1 MAANDNDARR
11 YARRSAG
18 AMRVPEW
25 RGEPGGEL
33 DDVKYGEGF
42 RARQSN
48 SRDNYAEVNDYEY
61 ETRRRNIDTEAN
73 GEPARDYGGRTAPR
87 DGSST
92 RARSAQSRD
101 DEYRRR
107 APVRDDYEREP
118 DYADE
123 RGTARTRRAAR
134 DYDDCSARRANPRA
148 AAYDERDDYSERR
161 TNPRSPAYDE
171 RDDYSKRRT
180 NPRSPAYDERDYAN
194 RDYDNRDYD
203 EQDYDDQDYDER
215 DYDEQQNYSSR
226 PGRKPRRR
234 ANPRAALDRLSGIA
248 GRIARH
254 AAPRDDTRP
263 AYYTD
268 PRKDAPEAEES
279 VVYGGRDHDN
289 IPSADMRP
297 NIGKKPLIGLCAL
310 LMVLLVAV
318 PLMMR
323 GVTRVNLYDDKS
335 VRPAAA
341 ISLQSQ
347 TAATAAPTD
356 QPSQQPTAEP
366 TISPGMMVSQY
377 TGRTLDKTRPAVA
390 LTFDDGPSNQTGRIL
405 DALEK
410 DGGLA
415 TFFLVGDR
423 VEKYAETAQREYA
436 SGCLV
441 GTHMYSHTKL
451 TDMTAAEV
459 ENELNQCSA
468 IHLSVIGAQ
477 PSVARPPY
485 GSTNATVR
493 EAVNLPLINWSLNSN
508 DWETR
513 DADRIYNDVMNNIQ
527 DGDIV
532 LFHDLKDF
540 SASAIERI
548 VPALTKQGYQLVTVQ
563 ELFELKGRTLE
574 PGVVYSSR
582 VTAEE

>member
-48 SRDNYAEVNDYEY
+48 SRDNYAEANDYEY

-73 GEPARDYGGRTAPR
+73 DEPARDYDGRTAPR

-92 RARSAQSRD
+92 RARSAQSRG

-107 APVRDDYEREP
+107 APVLDDYEREP

-134 DYDDCSARRANPRA
+134 DYDDYSARRTNPRA
-148 AAYDERDDYSERR
+148 AAYDERDDYSKRR
-161 TNPRSPAYDE
+161 TNSRAAAYDE
-171 RDDYSKRRT
+171 RY
-180 NPRSPAYDERDYAN
+180 YAN

-203 EQDYDDQDYDER
+203 EQDCDNQDYNER
-215 DYDEQQNYSSR
+215 DYGEQQDYNNR
-226 PGRKPRRR
+226 PSRKPRRR

-248 GRIARH
+248 ERLARH
-254 AAPRDDTRP
+254 AAPRDDTRT

-268 PRKDAPEAEES
+268 PRKEAPEAEES

-310 LMVLLVAV
+310 FVVLLVAV

-377 TGRTLDKTRPAVA
+377 TGRTLDKTKPAVA

-459 ENELNQCSA
+459 ENELNQCRA

-485 GSTNATVR
+485 GSANATVR
-493 EAVNLPLINWSLNSN
+493 EALNLPLINWSLNSN

-574 PGVVYSSR
+574 PGVLYSSR
-582 VTAEE
+582 VTAEK

>member
-48 SRDNYAEVNDYEY
+48 SRDNYAEANDYEY
-61 ETRRRNIDTEAN
+61 ETRGRNIDTEAN
-73 GEPARDYGGRTAPR
+73 GEPVRDYDGRTAPR

-101 DEYRRR
+101 GEYRRR
-107 APVRDDYEREP
+107 APVLDDYEREP

-134 DYDDCSARRANPRA
+134 DYDDYSARRTNPRA
-148 AAYDERDDYSERR
+148 AAYDERE
-161 TNPRSPAYDE
+161 YDE

-180 NPRSPAYDERDYAN
+180 NSRATAYDERYYAN

-203 EQDYDDQDYDER
+203 ERDCDNQDYNER
-215 DYDEQQNYSSR
+215 DYGEQQDYNNR
-226 PGRKPRRR
+226 PSRKPRRR

-248 GRIARH
+248 ERLARH

-297 NIGKKPLIGLCAL
+297 NIGKRPLIGLCAL
-310 LMVLLVAV
+310 FVVLLVAV

-377 TGRTLDKTRPAVA
+377 TGRTLDKTKPAVA

-459 ENELNQCSA
+459 ENELNQCRA

-485 GSTNATVR
+485 GSANATVR
-493 EAVNLPLINWSLNSN
+493 EALNLPLINWSLNSN

>member
-48 SRDNYAEVNDYEY
+48 SRDDYAEANDYEY
-61 ETRRRNIDTEAN
+61 ETRGRNIDTEAN
-73 GEPARDYGGRTAPR
+73 GEPARDYDGRTAPR
-87 DGSST
+87 DGSSP

-101 DEYRRR
+101 DAYRRR

-134 DYDDCSARRANPRA
+134 DYDDYSARRTNPRA
-148 AAYDERDDYSERR
+148 AAYDERDDYSKRR
-161 TNPRSPAYDE
+161 TNSRAAAYDE
-171 RDDYSKRRT
+171 RY
-180 NPRSPAYDERDYAN
+180 YAN

-203 EQDYDDQDYDER
+203 EQDCDNQDYNER
-215 DYDEQQNYSSR
+215 DYGEQQDYNNR
-226 PGRKPRRR
+226 PSRKPRRR

-248 GRIARH
+248 ERLARH

-297 NIGKKPLIGLCAL
+297 NIGKRPLIGLCAL
-310 LMVLLVAV
+310 FVVLLVAV

-347 TAATAAPTD
+347 TAAPTD

-377 TGRTLDKTRPAVA
+377 TGRTLDKTKPAVA

-485 GSTNATVR
+485 GSANATVR
-493 EAVNLPLINWSLNSN
+493 EAMNLPLINWSLNSN

-574 PGVVYSSR
+574 PGVLYSSR
-582 VTAEE
+582 VTAEK

>member
-48 SRDNYAEVNDYEY
+48 SRDNYAEANDYEY
-61 ETRRRNIDTEAN
+61 ETRGRNIDTEAN
-73 GEPARDYGGRTAPR
+73 GEPARDYDGRTAPR
-87 DGSST
+87 NGSST
-92 RARSAQSRD
+92 RARSAQSRG

-107 APVRDDYEREP
+107 APVLDDYEREP

-134 DYDDCSARRANPRA
+134 DYDDYSARRTNPRA
-148 AAYDERDDYSERR
+148 AAYDERE
-161 TNPRSPAYDE
+161 YDE

-180 NPRSPAYDERDYAN
+180 NSRAAAYDERYYAN

-203 EQDYDDQDYDER
+203 EQDGDNQDYNER
-215 DYDEQQNYSSR
+215 DYGEQQDYNNR
-226 PGRKPRRR
+226 PSRKPRRR

-248 GRIARH
+248 ERLARH

-268 PRKDAPEAEES
+268 PRKDAPEDEES

-297 NIGKKPLIGLCAL
+297 NIGKRPLIGLCAL
-310 LMVLLVAV
+310 FVVLLVAV

-347 TAATAAPTD
+347 TAAPTD

-377 TGRTLDKTRPAVA
+377 TGRTLDKTKPAVA

-459 ENELNQCSA
+459 ENELNQCRA

-485 GSTNATVR
+485 GSANATVR
-493 EAVNLPLINWSLNSN
+493 EALNLPLINWSLNSN

-574 PGVVYSSR
+574 PGVLYSSR
-582 VTAEE
+582 VTAEK

>member
-48 SRDNYAEVNDYEY
+48 SRDDYAEANDYEY

-73 GEPARDYGGRTAPR
+73 GEPARDYDGRTAPR

-92 RARSAQSRD
+92 RARSAQSRG
-101 DEYRRR
+101 DERRRR
-107 APVRDDYEREP
+107 ASVPDDYEREP

-134 DYDDCSARRANPRA
+134 DYDDYSARRTNPRA
-148 AAYDERDDYSERR
+148 AAYDERE
-161 TNPRSPAYDE
+161 YDE

-180 NPRSPAYDERDYAN
+180 NSRAAAYDERYYAN

-203 EQDYDDQDYDER
+203 EQDCDDQDYNER
-215 DYDEQQNYSSR
+215 DYGEQQGYNNR
-226 PGRKPRRR
+226 HGRKPRRR

-248 GRIARH
+248 ERLARH

-268 PRKDAPEAEES
+268 PRKDAPETEES

-310 LMVLLVAV
+310 FVVLLVAV
-318 PLMMR
+318 PFMMR

-377 TGRTLDKTRPAVA
+377 TGRTLDKTKPAVA

-493 EAVNLPLINWSLNSN
+493 EAINLPLINWSLNSN

-582 VTAEE
+582 VTAEQ

>member
-48 SRDNYAEVNDYEY
+48 SRDDYAEANDYEY
-61 ETRRRNIDTEAN
+61 ETRRRNIDAEAN
-73 GEPARDYGGRTAPR
+73 DEPARDYGGRTAPR

-134 DYDDCSARRANPRA
+134 DYDDYSARRTNPRA
-148 AAYDERDDYSERR
+148 AAYDERE
-161 TNPRSPAYDE
+161 YDE
-171 RDDYSKRRT
+171 QDDYSKRRT

-203 EQDYDDQDYDER
+203 EQDYEDQDYNER
-215 DYDEQQNYSSR
+215 DYDEQQDYSSR

-254 AAPRDDTRP
+254 AAPRGDTRP

-310 LMVLLVAV
+310 FVVLLVAV

-347 TAATAAPTD
+347 TAAPTD

-377 TGRTLDKTRPAVA
+377 TGRTLDKTKPAVA

-493 EAVNLPLINWSLNSN
+493 EAVNLPLVNWSLNSN

-582 VTAEE
+582 VTAEQ

>member
-48 SRDNYAEVNDYEY
+48 SRDNYAEANDYEY
-61 ETRRRNIDTEAN
+61 ETRGRNIDTEAN
-73 GEPARDYGGRTAPR
+73 GKPARDYDGRTAPR

-92 RARSAQSRD
+92 RARSAQSRG

-107 APVRDDYEREP
+107 ASALDDYEREP

-134 DYDDCSARRANPRA
+134 DYDAYSAWRTNPRA
-148 AAYDERDDYSERR
+148 AAYDERE
-161 TNPRSPAYDE
+161 YDE

-180 NPRSPAYDERDYAN
+180 NSRAAAYDERYYAN

-203 EQDYDDQDYDER
+203 EQDCDNRDYNER
-215 DYDEQQNYSSR
+215 DYGEQQDYNNR
-226 PGRKPRRR
+226 PSRKPRRR

-248 GRIARH
+248 ERLARH

-268 PRKDAPEAEES
+268 PRKNAPEAEES

-297 NIGKKPLIGLCAL
+297 NIGKRPLIGLCAL
-310 LMVLLVAV
+310 FVVLLVAV

-347 TAATAAPTD
+347 TAAPTD

-377 TGRTLDKTRPAVA
+377 TGRTLDKTKPAVA

-459 ENELNQCSA
+459 ENELNQCRA

-485 GSTNATVR
+485 GSANATVR
-493 EAVNLPLINWSLNSN
+493 EALNLPLINWSLNSN

-582 VTAEE
+582 VTAEK

>member
-11 YARRSAG
+11 YAHRSAG

-48 SRDNYAEVNDYEY
+48 SRDDYAEANDYEY

-73 GEPARDYGGRTAPR
+73 DEPARDYGGRTAPR

-107 APVRDDYEREP
+107 ASALDDYEREP
-118 DYADE
+118 DYANE
-123 RGTARTRRAAR
+123 RGTVRTRRAAR
-134 DYDDCSARRANPRA
+134 DYDDYSA
-148 AAYDERDDYSERR
+148 RR
-161 TNPRSPAYDE
+161 TNPRADTYAEREYDE

-180 NPRSPAYDERDYAN
+180 NPRSPAYDERDYAT

-226 PGRKPRRR
+226 PSRKPRRR

-248 GRIARH
+248 GRLARH

-323 GVTRVNLYDDKS
+323 GVTRVNLYDAKS

-377 TGRTLDKTRPAVA
+377 TGRTLDKTKPAVA

-493 EAVNLPLINWSLNSN
+493 EAVNLPLVNWSLNSN

>member
-48 SRDNYAEVNDYEY
+48 SRDDYAEANDYEY

-73 GEPARDYGGRTAPR
+73 GEPARDYDGRTAPR

-92 RARSAQSRD
+92 RARSAQSRG

-107 APVRDDYEREP
+107 APVLDDYEREP

-134 DYDDCSARRANPRA
+134 DYDDYSARRTNPRA
-148 AAYDERDDYSERR
+148 AAYDERE
-161 TNPRSPAYDE
+161 YDE

-180 NPRSPAYDERDYAN
+180 NSRAAAYDERYYAN

-203 EQDYDDQDYDER
+203 EQDCDNQDYNER
-215 DYDEQQNYSSR
+215 DYGEQQDYNNR
-226 PGRKPRRR
+226 PSRKPRRR

-248 GRIARH
+248 ERLARH

-297 NIGKKPLIGLCAL
+297 NIGKRPLIGLCAL
-310 LMVLLVAV
+310 FVVLLVAV

-377 TGRTLDKTRPAVA
+377 TGRTLDKTKPAVA

-468 IHLSVIGAQ
+468 IHLSVIGVQ

-582 VTAEE
+582 VTAEQ

>member
-48 SRDNYAEVNDYEY
+48 SRDDYAEANDYEY
-61 ETRRRNIDTEAN
+61 ETRRRNIDAEAN
-73 GEPARDYGGRTAPR
+73 GEPVRDYDGRTAPR

-107 APVRDDYEREP
+107 APVLDDYEREP
-118 DYADE
+118 DYADA

-134 DYDDCSARRANPRA
+134 DYDDYSARRTNPRA
-148 AAYDERDDYSERR
+148 AAYDERE
-161 TNPRSPAYDE
+161 YDE

-180 NPRSPAYDERDYAN
+180 NSRAAAYDERYYAN

-203 EQDYDDQDYDER
+203 EQDCDNQDYNER
-215 DYDEQQNYSSR
+215 DYGEQQDYNNR
-226 PGRKPRRR
+226 PSRKPRRR

-248 GRIARH
+248 ERLARY

-297 NIGKKPLIGLCAL
+297 NIGKRPLIGLCAL
-310 LMVLLVAV
+310 FVVLLVAV

-347 TAATAAPTD
+347 TAAPTD

-377 TGRTLDKTRPAVA
+377 TGRTLDKTKPAVA

-485 GSTNATVR
+485 GSTNSTVR

-582 VTAEE
+582 VTAEK

>member
-48 SRDNYAEVNDYEY
+48 SRDNYAEANDYEY
-61 ETRRRNIDTEAN
+61 ETRGRNIDTEAN
-73 GEPARDYGGRTAPR
+73 GEPARDYDGRTAPR

-92 RARSAQSRD
+92 RARSAQSRG

-107 APVRDDYEREP
+107 APALDDYEREP
-118 DYADE
+118 DYADA
-123 RGTARTRRAAR
+123 RGTARMRRAAR
-134 DYDDCSARRANPRA
+134 DYDAYSARRTNPRA
-148 AAYDERDDYSERR
+148 AAYDERE
-161 TNPRSPAYDE
+161 YDE

-180 NPRSPAYDERDYAN
+180 NSRAAAYDERYYAN

-203 EQDYDDQDYDER
+203 EQDCDNQDYNER
-215 DYDEQQNYSSR
+215 DYGEQQDYNNR
-226 PGRKPRRR
+226 PSRKPRRR

-248 GRIARH
+248 ERLARH

-297 NIGKKPLIGLCAL
+297 NIGKRPLIGLCAL
-310 LMVLLVAV
+310 FVVLLVAV

-347 TAATAAPTD
+347 TAAPTD

-377 TGRTLDKTRPAVA
+377 TGRTLDKTKPAVA

-459 ENELNQCSA
+459 ENELNQCIA
-468 IHLSVIGAQ
+468 IHLSVIDAQ

-485 GSTNATVR
+485 GSANATVR
-493 EAVNLPLINWSLNSN
+493 EALNLPLINWSLNSN

-582 VTAEE
+582 VTAEK

>member
-48 SRDNYAEVNDYEY
+48 SRDNYAEANDYEY
-61 ETRRRNIDTEAN
+61 ETRGRNIDTEAN
-73 GEPARDYGGRTAPR
+73 GEPARDYDGRTAPR

-107 APVRDDYEREP
+107 APVLDDYEREP

-123 RGTARTRRAAR
+123 RGTVRTRRAAR
-134 DYDDCSARRANPRA
+134 DYDAYSARRTNPRA
-148 AAYDERDDYSERR
+148 AAYDERE
-161 TNPRSPAYDE
+161 YDE

-180 NPRSPAYDERDYAN
+180 NSRAAAYDERYYAN

-203 EQDYDDQDYDER
+203 EQDCDNQDYNER
-215 DYDEQQNYSSR
+215 DYGEQQDYNNR
-226 PGRKPRRR
+226 PSRKPRRR

-248 GRIARH
+248 ERLARH

-297 NIGKKPLIGLCAL
+297 NIGKRPLIGLCAL
-310 LMVLLVAV
+310 FVVLLVAV

-347 TAATAAPTD
+347 TAAPTD

-377 TGRTLDKTRPAVA
+377 TGRTLDKTKPAVA

-459 ENELNQCSA
+459 ENELNQCRA

-485 GSTNATVR
+485 GSANATVR
-493 EAVNLPLINWSLNSN
+493 EAMNLPLINWSLNSN

-574 PGVVYSSR
+574 PGELYSSR
-582 VTAEE
+582 VTAEK

>member
-48 SRDNYAEVNDYEY
+48 SRDDYAEANDYEY

-73 GEPARDYGGRTAPR
+73 GEPARDYDGRTAPR

-92 RARSAQSRD
+92 RARSAQSRG

-107 APVRDDYEREP
+107 APVLDDYEREP
-118 DYADE
+118 DYADA

-134 DYDDCSARRANPRA
+134 DYDDYSARRTNPRA
-148 AAYDERDDYSERR
+148 AAYDERE
-161 TNPRSPAYDE
+161 YDE

-180 NPRSPAYDERDYAN
+180 NSRAAAYDERYYAN
-194 RDYDNRDYD
+194 RDYDKRDYD
-203 EQDYDDQDYDER
+203 EQDCDNQDYNER
-215 DYDEQQNYSSR
+215 DYGEQQDYNNR
-226 PGRKPRRR
+226 PSRKPRRC

-248 GRIARH
+248 ERLARH

-279 VVYGGRDHDN
+279 VVYDGRDHDN

-297 NIGKKPLIGLCAL
+297 NIGKRPLIGLCAL
-310 LMVLLVAV
+310 FVVLLVAV

-347 TAATAAPTD
+347 TAAPTD
-356 QPSQQPTAEP
+356 QPSHQPTAEP

-377 TGRTLDKTRPAVA
+377 TGRTLDKTKPAVA

-459 ENELNQCSA
+459 ENELNQCRA

-485 GSTNATVR
+485 GSTNSTVR
-493 EAVNLPLINWSLNSN
+493 EAMNLPLINWSLNSN

-582 VTAEE
+582 VTAEK

>member
-48 SRDNYAEVNDYEY
+48 SRDNYAEANDYEY

-73 GEPARDYGGRTAPR
+73 GEPARDYDGRTAPR

-101 DEYRRR
+101 GEYRRR
-107 APVRDDYEREP
+107 APALDDYERET

-134 DYDDCSARRANPRA
+134 DYDDYSARRTNPRA
-148 AAYDERDDYSERR
+148 AAYDERE
-161 TNPRSPAYDE
+161 YDE

-180 NPRSPAYDERDYAN
+180 NSRTAAYDERYYAN

-203 EQDYDDQDYDER
+203 EQDCDNQGYNER
-215 DYDEQQNYSSR
+215 DYGEQQDYNNR

-248 GRIARH
+248 ERLARH

-297 NIGKKPLIGLCAL
+297 NIGKRPLIGLCAL
-310 LMVLLVAV
+310 FVVLLVAV

-347 TAATAAPTD
+347 TAAPTD

-377 TGRTLDKTRPAVA
+377 TGRTLDKTKPAVA

-459 ENELNQCSA
+459 ENELNQCRA

-485 GSTNATVR
+485 GSANATVR
-493 EAVNLPLINWSLNSN
+493 EAMNLPLINWSLNSN

-574 PGVVYSSR
+574 PGVLYSSR
-582 VTAEE
+582 VTAEK

>member
-48 SRDNYAEVNDYEY
+48 SRDNYAEANDYEY

-73 GEPARDYGGRTAPR
+73 DEPARDYGGRTAPR

-134 DYDDCSARRANPRA
+134 DYDDCSARRTNPRA
-148 AAYDERDDYSERR
+148 DAYDERDDYSERR

-171 RDDYSKRRT
+171 RD
-180 NPRSPAYDERDYAN
+180 YAT

-203 EQDYDDQDYDER
+203 EQDYDDQDYNER
-215 DYDEQQNYSSR
+215 DYDEQQDYNNR

-248 GRIARH
+248 GRLARH
-254 AAPRDDTRP
+254 AAPRGDTRP

-377 TGRTLDKTRPAVA
+377 TGRTLDKTKPAVA

-493 EAVNLPLINWSLNSN
+493 EAMNLPLVNWSLNSN

>member
-48 SRDNYAEVNDYEY
+48 SRDNYAEANDYEY
-61 ETRRRNIDTEAN
+61 ETRGRNIDTEAN
-73 GEPARDYGGRTAPR
+73 GEPARDYDGRTAPR

-107 APVRDDYEREP
+107 APVLDDYEREP

-134 DYDDCSARRANPRA
+134 DYDDYSARRTNPRA
-148 AAYDERDDYSERR
+148 AAYDERDDYS
-161 TNPRSPAYDE
+161 
-171 RDDYSKRRT
+171 KRRT
-180 NPRSPAYDERDYAN
+180 NSRAAAYGERYYAN

-203 EQDYDDQDYDER
+203 EQDCDNQDYNER
-215 DYDEQQNYSSR
+215 DYDKQQDYNNR
-226 PGRKPRRR
+226 PSRKPRRR

-248 GRIARH
+248 ERLARH

-310 LMVLLVAV
+310 LVVLLVAV

-377 TGRTLDKTRPAVA
+377 TGRTLDKTKPAVA

-459 ENELNQCSA
+459 ENELNLCSA

>member
-48 SRDNYAEVNDYEY
+48 SRDNYAEANDYEY
-61 ETRRRNIDTEAN
+61 ETRGRNIDTEAN
-73 GEPARDYGGRTAPR
+73 GEPARDYDGRTAPR
-87 DGSST
+87 DGGST
-92 RARSAQSRD
+92 RARSAQSRG

-123 RGTARTRRAAR
+123 RGTARTRRVAR
-134 DYDDCSARRANPRA
+134 DYDDYSARRTNPRA
-148 AAYDERDDYSERR
+148 AAYDERE
-161 TNPRSPAYDE
+161 YDE

-180 NPRSPAYDERDYAN
+180 NSRAIAYDEQDYAN

-203 EQDYDDQDYDER
+203 EQDYDDQDYNER
-215 DYDEQQNYSSR
+215 DYDEQQDYSNR

-268 PRKDAPEAEES
+268 PRKDASGAEES

-310 LMVLLVAV
+310 FVVLLVAV

-377 TGRTLDKTRPAVA
+377 TGRTLDKTKPAVA

-582 VTAEE
+582 VTAEQ

>member
-48 SRDNYAEVNDYEY
+48 SRDNYAEANDYEY
-61 ETRRRNIDTEAN
+61 ETRGRNIDTEAN
-73 GEPARDYGGRTAPR
+73 GEPARDYDGRTAPR

-107 APVRDDYEREP
+107 APVLDDYEREP

-134 DYDDCSARRANPRA
+134 DYDDYSARRTNLRA
-148 AAYDERDDYSERR
+148 AAYDERE
-161 TNPRSPAYDE
+161 YDE

-180 NPRSPAYDERDYAN
+180 NSRAAAYDERYYAN

-203 EQDYDDQDYDER
+203 EQDCDNQDYNER
-215 DYDEQQNYSSR
+215 DYGEQQDYNNR
-226 PGRKPRRR
+226 PSRKPRRR

-248 GRIARH
+248 ERLARH

-310 LMVLLVAV
+310 FVVLLVAV

-347 TAATAAPTD
+347 TAAPTD

-377 TGRTLDKTRPAVA
+377 TGRTLDKTKPAVA

-459 ENELNQCSA
+459 ENELNQCRA

-485 GSTNATVR
+485 GSANATVR
-493 EAVNLPLINWSLNSN
+493 EAMNLPLINWSLNSN

>member
-48 SRDNYAEVNDYEY
+48 SRDNYAEANDYEY
-61 ETRRRNIDTEAN
+61 ETRGRNIDTEAN
-73 GEPARDYGGRTAPR
+73 GEPARDYDGRTAPR

-107 APVRDDYEREP
+107 APALDDYEREP

-134 DYDDCSARRANPRA
+134 DYDDYSARMTNPRA
-148 AAYDERDDYSERR
+148 AAYDERDDYSKRR
-161 TNPRSPAYDE
+161 TNSRAAAYDE
-171 RDDYSKRRT
+171 RY
-180 NPRSPAYDERDYAN
+180 YAN

-203 EQDYDDQDYDER
+203 EQDCDNQDYNER
-215 DYDEQQNYSSR
+215 DYGEQQDYNNR
-226 PGRKPRRR
+226 PSRKPRRR

-248 GRIARH
+248 GRLARH

-297 NIGKKPLIGLCAL
+297 NIGKRPLIGLCAL
-310 LMVLLVAV
+310 FVVLLVAV

-347 TAATAAPTD
+347 TAAPTD

-377 TGRTLDKTRPAVA
+377 TGRTLDKTKPAVA

-441 GTHMYSHTKL
+441 GTHMYSHNKL

-459 ENELNQCSA
+459 ENELNQCRA

-485 GSTNATVR
+485 GSANATVR
-493 EAVNLPLINWSLNSN
+493 EAMNLPLINWSLNSN

-563 ELFELKGRTLE
+563 ELFELKGRALE
-574 PGVVYSSR
+574 PGVLYSSR
-582 VTAEE
+582 VTAEK

>member
-48 SRDNYAEVNDYEY
+48 SRDNYAEANDYEY
-61 ETRRRNIDTEAN
+61 ETRGRNIDTEAN
-73 GEPARDYGGRTAPR
+73 GEPARGYDGRTAPR

-107 APVRDDYEREP
+107 APVLDDYEREP

-134 DYDDCSARRANPRA
+134 DYDAYSARRTNPRA
-148 AAYDERDDYSERR
+148 AAYDERE
-161 TNPRSPAYDE
+161 YDE

-180 NPRSPAYDERDYAN
+180 NSRAAAYDERYYAN

-203 EQDYDDQDYDER
+203 EQDCDNQDYNER
-215 DYDEQQNYSSR
+215 DYGKQQDYNNR
-226 PGRKPRRR
+226 PSRKPRRR

-248 GRIARH
+248 ERLARH

-297 NIGKKPLIGLCAL
+297 NIGKRPLIGLCAL
-310 LMVLLVAV
+310 FVVLLVAV

-347 TAATAAPTD
+347 TAAPTD

-377 TGRTLDKTRPAVA
+377 TGRTLDKTKPAVA

-459 ENELNQCSA
+459 ENELNQCRA

-485 GSTNATVR
+485 GSANATVR
-493 EAVNLPLINWSLNSN
+493 EAMNLPLINWSLNSN

-574 PGVVYSSR
+574 PGVLYSSR
-582 VTAEE
+582 VTAEK

>member
-48 SRDNYAEVNDYEY
+48 SRDGYAEANDYEY
-61 ETRRRNIDTEAN
+61 ETRRRDIDAEAN
-73 GEPARDYGGRTAPR
+73 DEPARDYDGRTAPR

-118 DYADE
+118 EYADE

-134 DYDDCSARRANPRA
+134 DYDDYSARRTNPRA
-148 AAYDERDDYSERR
+148 AAYDERD
-161 TNPRSPAYDE
+161 
-171 RDDYSKRRT
+171 
-180 NPRSPAYDERDYAN
+180 YAT

-203 EQDYDDQDYDER
+203 EQNYDDQDYNER
-215 DYDEQQNYSSR
+215 DYDEQQDYSSR
-226 PGRKPRRR
+226 PSRKPRRR

-248 GRIARH
+248 GRLARH
-254 AAPRDDTRP
+254 AAPRGDTRP

-268 PRKDAPEAEES
+268 PRKDASETEES

-377 TGRTLDKTRPAVA
+377 TGRTLDKTKPAVA

-493 EAVNLPLINWSLNSN
+493 EAVNLPLVNWSLNSN

>member
-48 SRDNYAEVNDYEY
+48 SRDDYAEANDYEY

-73 GEPARDYGGRTAPR
+73 DEPARDYDGRTAPR

-134 DYDDCSARRANPRA
+134 DYDDCSARRTNPRA
-148 AAYDERDDYSERR
+148 AAYDERE
-161 TNPRSPAYDE
+161 YDE
-171 RDDYSKRRT
+171 RDAYSERRT

-203 EQDYDDQDYDER
+203 DQDYNER
-215 DYDEQQNYSSR
+215 DYDEQQDYNNR

-248 GRIARH
+248 GRLARH
-254 AAPRDDTRP
+254 AAPRDDARP

-310 LMVLLVAV
+310 LVVLLVAV

-377 TGRTLDKTRPAVA
+377 TGRTLDKTKPAVA

-451 TDMTAAEV
+451 TEMTAAEV

>member
-48 SRDNYAEVNDYEY
+48 SRDNYAEANDYEY
-61 ETRRRNIDTEAN
+61 ETRGRNIDTEAN
-73 GEPARDYGGRTAPR
+73 GEPARDYDGRTAPR

-107 APVRDDYEREP
+107 APVLDDYEREP

-134 DYDDCSARRANPRA
+134 DYDDYSARRTNPRA
-148 AAYDERDDYSERR
+148 AAYDERY
-161 TNPRSPAYDE
+161 
-171 RDDYSKRRT
+171 
-180 NPRSPAYDERDYAN
+180 YAN

-203 EQDYDDQDYDER
+203 EQDCDNQDYNER
-215 DYDEQQNYSSR
+215 DYGEQQDYNNR
-226 PGRKPRRR
+226 PSRKPRRR

-248 GRIARH
+248 ERLARH
-254 AAPRDDTRP
+254 AAPRDDTRT

-297 NIGKKPLIGLCAL
+297 NIGKRPLIGLCAL
-310 LMVLLVAV
+310 FVVLLVAV

-347 TAATAAPTD
+347 TAAPTD

-377 TGRTLDKTRPAVA
+377 TGRTLDKTKPAVA

-493 EAVNLPLINWSLNSN
+493 EALNLPLINWSLNSN

-582 VTAEE
+582 VTTEK

>member
-48 SRDNYAEVNDYEY
+48 SRDNYAEANDYEY
-61 ETRRRNIDTEAN
+61 ETRGRNIDTEAN
-73 GEPARDYGGRTAPR
+73 GEPARDYDGRTAPR

-101 DEYRRR
+101 GEYRRR
-107 APVRDDYEREP
+107 APVLDDYEREP

-134 DYDDCSARRANPRA
+134 DYDDCSARRTNPRA
-148 AAYDERDDYSERR
+148 AAYDEREYDERDNYSERR

-171 RDDYSKRRT
+171 RD
-180 NPRSPAYDERDYAN
+180 YAT

-203 EQDYDDQDYDER
+203 DQDYDDQDYNER
-215 DYDEQQNYSSR
+215 DYDEQQDYSNR

-248 GRIARH
+248 ERIARH

-268 PRKDAPEAEES
+268 PRKDAPGAEES

-310 LMVLLVAV
+310 FVVLLVAV

-377 TGRTLDKTRPAVA
+377 TGRTLDKTKPAVA

-493 EAVNLPLINWSLNSN
+493 EEVNLPLINWSLNSN

-574 PGVVYSSR
+574 PGVLYSSR
-582 VTAEE
+582 VTAEK

>member
-48 SRDNYAEVNDYEY
+48 SRDNYAEANDYEY
-61 ETRRRNIDTEAN
+61 ETRGRNIDTEAN
-73 GEPARDYGGRTAPR
+73 GEPARDYDGRTAPR

-92 RARSAQSRD
+92 RARSAQSRG

-107 APVRDDYEREP
+107 VQVLDDYEREP

-134 DYDDCSARRANPRA
+134 DYDDYSA
-148 AAYDERDDYSERR
+148 RR
-161 TNPRSPAYDE
+161 TNPRAVAYDEREYDE

-180 NPRSPAYDERDYAN
+180 NSRAAAYDERYYAN

-203 EQDYDDQDYDER
+203 EQDCDNQDYNER
-215 DYDEQQNYSSR
+215 DYGEQQDYNNR
-226 PGRKPRRR
+226 PSRKPRRR

-248 GRIARH
+248 ERIARH
-254 AAPRDDTRP
+254 AAPRDDTRT

-297 NIGKKPLIGLCAL
+297 NIGKRPLIGLCAL
-310 LMVLLVAV
+310 FVVLLVAV

-347 TAATAAPTD
+347 TAAPTD

-377 TGRTLDKTRPAVA
+377 TGRTLDKTKPAVA

-459 ENELNQCSA
+459 ENELNQCRA

-485 GSTNATVR
+485 GSANATVR
-493 EAVNLPLINWSLNSN
+493 EALNLPLINWSLNSN

-574 PGVVYSSR
+574 PGVLYSSR
-582 VTAEE
+582 VTAEK

>member
-48 SRDNYAEVNDYEY
+48 SRDNYAEANDYEY
-61 ETRRRNIDTEAN
+61 ETRGRNIDTEAN
-73 GEPARDYGGRTAPR
+73 GEPARDYDGRTAPR
-87 DGSST
+87 DGSSY

-107 APVRDDYEREP
+107 APVLDDYEREI

-134 DYDDCSARRANPRA
+134 DYDAYSARRTNPRA
-148 AAYDERDDYSERR
+148 AAYDERK
-161 TNPRSPAYDE
+161 YDE
-171 RDDYSKRRT
+171 RDDYFKRRT
-180 NPRSPAYDERDYAN
+180 NSRAAAYDERYYAN

-203 EQDYDDQDYDER
+203 EQDCDNQDYNERDYGEQQDYD
-215 DYDEQQNYSSR
+215 NR
-226 PGRKPRRR
+226 PSRKPRRR

-248 GRIARH
+248 ERLARH

-297 NIGKKPLIGLCAL
+297 NIGKRPLIGLCAL
-310 LMVLLVAV
+310 FVVLLVAV

-347 TAATAAPTD
+347 TAAPTD

-377 TGRTLDKTRPAVA
+377 TGRTLDKTKPAVA

-459 ENELNQCSA
+459 ENELNQCRA

-485 GSTNATVR
+485 GSANATVR
-493 EAVNLPLINWSLNSN
+493 EALNLPLINWSLNSN

-574 PGVVYSSR
+574 PGVLYSSR
-582 VTAEE
+582 VTAEK

>member
-48 SRDNYAEVNDYEY
+48 SRDDYAEANDYEY

-73 GEPARDYGGRTAPR
+73 DEPARDYDGSTASR

-134 DYDDCSARRANPRA
+134 DYDDYSA
-148 AAYDERDDYSERR
+148 RR
-161 TNPRSPAYDE
+161 TNPRAA
-171 RDDYSKRRT
+171 
-180 NPRSPAYDERDYAN
+180 AYDERDYAN

-203 EQDYDDQDYDER
+203 EQDYDDQDYNER
-215 DYDEQQNYSSR
+215 DYDEQQDYSSR
-226 PGRKPRRR
+226 PSRKPRRR

-248 GRIARH
+248 ERLARH

-268 PRKDAPEAEES
+268 PRKDAPETEES

-377 TGRTLDKTRPAVA
+377 TGRTLDKTKPAVA

-493 EAVNLPLINWSLNSN
+493 EAVNLPLVNWSLNSN

-582 VTAEE
+582 VTAEQ

>member
-48 SRDNYAEVNDYEY
+48 SRDNYAEANDYEY
-61 ETRRRNIDTEAN
+61 ETRGRNIDTEAN
-73 GEPARDYGGRTAPR
+73 GEPARDYDGRTAPR

-107 APVRDDYEREP
+107 APVLDDYEREP

-134 DYDDCSARRANPRA
+134 DYDDYSAQRTNPRA
-148 AAYDERDDYSERR
+148 AAYDERE
-161 TNPRSPAYDE
+161 YDE

-180 NPRSPAYDERDYAN
+180 NSRAAAYDERYYAN

-203 EQDYDDQDYDER
+203 EQDCDNQDYNER
-215 DYDEQQNYSSR
+215 DYGEQQDYNNR

-248 GRIARH
+248 ERLARH

-297 NIGKKPLIGLCAL
+297 NIGKRPLIGLCAL
-310 LMVLLVAV
+310 FVVLLVAV

-347 TAATAAPTD
+347 TAAPTD

-377 TGRTLDKTRPAVA
+377 TGRTLDKTKPAVA

-441 GTHMYSHTKL
+441 GTHMYSHNKL

-459 ENELNQCSA
+459 ENELNQCRA

-485 GSTNATVR
+485 GSANATVR
-493 EAVNLPLINWSLNSN
+493 EAMNLPLINWSLNSN

-574 PGVVYSSR
+574 PGVLYSSR
-582 VTAEE
+582 VTAEK

>member
-48 SRDNYAEVNDYEY
+48 SRDNYAEANDYEY
-61 ETRRRNIDTEAN
+61 ETRGRNIDTEAN
-73 GEPARDYGGRTAPR
+73 GEPARDYDGRTAPR

-92 RARSAQSRD
+92 RARSAQSRG

-107 APVRDDYEREP
+107 APVLDDYEREP
-118 DYADE
+118 DYADA

-134 DYDDCSARRANPRA
+134 DYDDYSARRTNPRA
-148 AAYDERDDYSERR
+148 AAYDEREH
-161 TNPRSPAYDE
+161 DE

-180 NPRSPAYDERDYAN
+180 NSRAAAYDERYYAN

-203 EQDYDDQDYDER
+203 KQDGDNQDYNER
-215 DYDEQQNYSSR
+215 DYGEQQDYNNR
-226 PGRKPRRR
+226 PSRKPRRR

-248 GRIARH
+248 ERLARY

-297 NIGKKPLIGLCAL
+297 NIGKRPLIGLCAL
-310 LMVLLVAV
+310 FVVLLVAV

-347 TAATAAPTD
+347 TAAPTD

-377 TGRTLDKTRPAVA
+377 TGRTLDKTKPAVA

-459 ENELNQCSA
+459 ENELNQCRA

-485 GSTNATVR
+485 GSANATVR
-493 EAVNLPLINWSLNSN
+493 EAMNLPLINWSLNSN

-574 PGVVYSSR
+574 PGVLYSSR
-582 VTAEE
+582 VTAEK

>member
-48 SRDNYAEVNDYEY
+48 SRDNYAEANDYEY
-61 ETRRRNIDTEAN
+61 ETRGRNIDTEAN
-73 GEPARDYGGRTAPR
+73 GEPARDYDGRTAPR
-87 DGSST
+87 DGGST
-92 RARSAQSRD
+92 RARSAQSRG

-107 APVRDDYEREP
+107 APALDDYEREP

-123 RGTARTRRAAR
+123 QGTARTRRAAR
-134 DYDDCSARRANPRA
+134 DYDDYSARRTNPRA
-148 AAYDERDDYSERR
+148 AAYDERE
-161 TNPRSPAYDE
+161 YDE

-180 NPRSPAYDERDYAN
+180 NSRAAAYDERYYAN

-203 EQDYDDQDYDER
+203 EQDCDNQDYNER
-215 DYDEQQNYSSR
+215 DYGEQQDYNNR
-226 PGRKPRRR
+226 PSRKPRRR

-248 GRIARH
+248 ERLARH

-268 PRKDAPEAEES
+268 PRKYAPEAEES

-297 NIGKKPLIGLCAL
+297 NIGKRPLIGLCAL
-310 LMVLLVAV
+310 FVVLLVAV

-347 TAATAAPTD
+347 TAAPTD

-377 TGRTLDKTRPAVA
+377 TGRTLDKTKPAVA

-459 ENELNQCSA
+459 ENELNQCRA

-485 GSTNATVR
+485 GSANATVR
-493 EAVNLPLINWSLNSN
+493 EALNLPLINWSLNSN

-574 PGVVYSSR
+574 PGVLYSSR
-582 VTAEE
+582 VTAEK

>member
-48 SRDNYAEVNDYEY
+48 SRDNYAEANDYEY
-61 ETRRRNIDTEAN
+61 ETRGRNIDTEAN
-73 GEPARDYGGRTAPR
+73 GEPARDYDGRTAPR

-101 DEYRRR
+101 DEYRRH
-107 APVRDDYEREP
+107 APVLGDYEREP
-118 DYADE
+118 DYSDE

-134 DYDDCSARRANPRA
+134 DYDDYSARRTNPRA
-148 AAYDERDDYSERR
+148 AAYDERE
-161 TNPRSPAYDE
+161 YDE

-180 NPRSPAYDERDYAN
+180 NSRAAAYDERYYAN

-203 EQDYDDQDYDER
+203 EQDCDNQDYNER
-215 DYDEQQNYSSR
+215 DYGEQQDYNNR
-226 PGRKPRRR
+226 PSRKPRRR

-248 GRIARH
+248 ERLARH

-297 NIGKKPLIGLCAL
+297 NIGKRPLIGLCAL
-310 LMVLLVAV
+310 FVVLLVAV

-347 TAATAAPTD
+347 TAAPTD

-377 TGRTLDKTRPAVA
+377 TGRTLDKTKPAVA

-459 ENELNQCSA
+459 ENELNQCRA

-485 GSTNATVR
+485 GSANATVR
-493 EAVNLPLINWSLNSN
+493 EAMNLPLINWSLNSN

-582 VTAEE
+582 VTAEK

>member
-1 MAANDNDARR
+1 
-11 YARRSAG
+11 Y
-18 AMRVPEW
+18 
-25 RGEPGGEL
+25 
-33 DDVKYGEGF
+33 
-42 RARQSN
+42 SN
-48 SRDNYAEVNDYEY
+48 
-61 ETRRRNIDTEAN
+61 
-73 GEPARDYGGRTAPR
+73 
-87 DGSST
+87 
-92 RARSAQSRD
+92 
-101 DEYRRR
+101 
-107 APVRDDYEREP
+107 
-118 DYADE
+118 
-123 RGTARTRRAAR
+123 
-134 DYDDCSARRANPRA
+134 
-148 AAYDERDDYSERR
+148 
-161 TNPRSPAYDE
+161 
-171 RDDYSKRRT
+171 
-180 NPRSPAYDERDYAN
+180 
-194 RDYDNRDYD
+194 
-203 EQDYDDQDYDER
+203 
-215 DYDEQQNYSSR
+215 R

-268 PRKDAPEAEES
+268 PRKDASGAEES

-310 LMVLLVAV
+310 FVVLLVAV

-377 TGRTLDKTRPAVA
+377 TGRTLDKTKPAVA

-582 VTAEE
+582 VTAEQ

>member
-48 SRDNYAEVNDYEY
+48 SRDNYAEANDYEY
-61 ETRRRNIDTEAN
+61 ETRGRNIDTEAN
-73 GEPARDYGGRTAPR
+73 GEPARDYDGRTAPR

-92 RARSAQSRD
+92 RARSAQSRG

-107 APVRDDYEREP
+107 APVLDDYEREP

-123 RGTARTRRAAR
+123 RGTARTWRAAR
-134 DYDDCSARRANPRA
+134 DYDDYSARRTNTRA
-148 AAYDERDDYSERR
+148 AAYDERE
-161 TNPRSPAYDE
+161 YDE

-180 NPRSPAYDERDYAN
+180 NSRAAAYDERYYAN
-194 RDYDNRDYD
+194 RDYDNCDYD
-203 EQDYDDQDYDER
+203 EQDCDNQDYNER
-215 DYDEQQNYSSR
+215 DYGEQQDYNNR
-226 PGRKPRRR
+226 PSRKPRRR
-234 ANPRAALDRLSGIA
+234 ANLRAALDRLSGIS
-248 GRIARH
+248 GRLARH

-297 NIGKKPLIGLCAL
+297 NIGKRPLIGLCAL
-310 LMVLLVAV
+310 FVVLLVAV

-347 TAATAAPTD
+347 TAAPTD

-377 TGRTLDKTRPAVA
+377 TGRTLDKTKPAVA

-459 ENELNQCSA
+459 ENELNQCRA

-485 GSTNATVR
+485 GSANTTVR
-493 EAVNLPLINWSLNSN
+493 EALNLPLINWSLNSN

-574 PGVVYSSR
+574 PGVLYSSR
-582 VTAEE
+582 VTAEK

>member
-48 SRDNYAEVNDYEY
+48 SRDNYAEANDYEY
-61 ETRRRNIDTEAN
+61 ETRGRNIDTEAN
-73 GEPARDYGGRTAPR
+73 GEPARGYDGRTAPR

-101 DEYRRR
+101 GEYRRR
-107 APVRDDYEREP
+107 APVLDDYEREP

-134 DYDDCSARRANPRA
+134 DYDDYSARRTNPRA
-148 AAYDERDDYSERR
+148 AAYDERE
-161 TNPRSPAYDE
+161 YDE

-180 NPRSPAYDERDYAN
+180 NSRAAAYDERYYAN

-203 EQDYDDQDYDER
+203 EQDGDNQDYNER
-215 DYDEQQNYSSR
+215 DYGEQQDYNNR
-226 PGRKPRRR
+226 PSRKPRRR
-234 ANPRAALDRLSGIA
+234 ANPRAVLDRLSGIA
-248 GRIARH
+248 ERLARH

-297 NIGKKPLIGLCAL
+297 NIGKRPLIGLCAL
-310 LMVLLVAV
+310 FVVLLVAV

-347 TAATAAPTD
+347 TAAPTD

-377 TGRTLDKTRPAVA
+377 TGRTLDKTKPAVA

-459 ENELNQCSA
+459 ENELNQCRA

-485 GSTNATVR
+485 GSANATVR
-493 EAVNLPLINWSLNSN
+493 EALNLPLINWSLNSN

-574 PGVVYSSR
+574 PGVLYSSR
-582 VTAEE
+582 VTAEK

>member
-48 SRDNYAEVNDYEY
+48 SRDDYAEANDYEY

-73 GEPARDYGGRTAPR
+73 DEPARDYDGRTAPR

-134 DYDDCSARRANPRA
+134 DYDDCSARRTNPRA
-148 AAYDERDDYSERR
+148 AAYDEREYDERDDYSERR
-161 TNPRSPAYDE
+161 TNPRAD
-171 RDDYSKRRT
+171 
-180 NPRSPAYDERDYAN
+180 AYDERDYAN

-203 EQDYDDQDYDER
+203 DQDYNER
-215 DYDEQQNYSSR
+215 DYDEQQDYNNR

-248 GRIARH
+248 GRLARH
-254 AAPRDDTRP
+254 AAPRDDARP

-310 LMVLLVAV
+310 LVVLLVAV

-377 TGRTLDKTRPAVA
+377 TGRTLDKTKPAVA

-451 TDMTAAEV
+451 TEMTAAEV

-493 EAVNLPLINWSLNSN
+493 EAVNLPLVNWSLNSN

>member
-48 SRDNYAEVNDYEY
+48 SRDNYAEANDYEY
-61 ETRRRNIDTEAN
+61 ETRGRNIDTEAN
-73 GEPARDYGGRTAPR
+73 GEPARDYDGRTAPR

-107 APVRDDYEREP
+107 VPVLDDYEREP

-134 DYDDCSARRANPRA
+134 DYDDYSARRTNPRA
-148 AAYDERDDYSERR
+148 AAYDERE
-161 TNPRSPAYDE
+161 YDE

-180 NPRSPAYDERDYAN
+180 NSRAAAYDERYYAN

-203 EQDYDDQDYDER
+203 EQDCDNQDYNER
-215 DYDEQQNYSSR
+215 DYGEQQDYNNR
-226 PGRKPRRR
+226 PSRKPRRR

-248 GRIARH
+248 ERLARH

-297 NIGKKPLIGLCAL
+297 NIGKRPLIGLCAL
-310 LMVLLVAV
+310 FVVLLVAV

-347 TAATAAPTD
+347 TAAPTD

-377 TGRTLDKTRPAVA
+377 TGRTLDKTKPAVA

-459 ENELNQCSA
+459 ENELNQCRA

-485 GSTNATVR
+485 GSANATVR
-493 EAVNLPLINWSLNSN
+493 EALNLPLINWSLNSN

-574 PGVVYSSR
+574 PGVLYSSR
-582 VTAEE
+582 VTAQQ

>member
-18 AMRVPEW
+18 PMRVPEW

-48 SRDNYAEVNDYEY
+48 SRDNYAEANDYEY
-61 ETRRRNIDTEAN
+61 ETRGRNIDTEAN
-73 GEPARDYGGRTAPR
+73 GEPARDYDGRTAPR
-87 DGSST
+87 DGGST
-92 RARSAQSRD
+92 RARSAQSRG

-107 APVRDDYEREP
+107 VPVLDDYEREP

-134 DYDDCSARRANPRA
+134 DYDDYSARRTNPRA
-148 AAYDERDDYSERR
+148 AAYDERE
-161 TNPRSPAYDE
+161 YDE

-180 NPRSPAYDERDYAN
+180 NSRAAAYDERYYAN

-203 EQDYDDQDYDER
+203 EQDCDNQDYNER
-215 DYDEQQNYSSR
+215 DYGEQQDYNNR

-248 GRIARH
+248 ERLARH

-268 PRKDAPEAEES
+268 PRKEAPEAEES

-297 NIGKKPLIGLCAL
+297 NIGKRPLIGLCAL
-310 LMVLLVAV
+310 FVVLLVAV

-347 TAATAAPTD
+347 TAAPTD

-377 TGRTLDKTRPAVA
+377 TGRTLDKTKPAVA

-459 ENELNQCSA
+459 ENELNQCRA

-485 GSTNATVR
+485 GSANATVR
-493 EAVNLPLINWSLNSN
+493 EALNLPLINWSLNSN

-574 PGVVYSSR
+574 PGVLYSSR
-582 VTAEE
+582 VTAEK